1 MKTRLI
7 IFALILCAFSFQNSL
22 ADHRGFVWTYEYMIM
37 ERGEVEFEQYSTF
50 STADKEDFENTTNAE
65 LKFEFEIGMT
75 DIFDFA
81 IYQVFKQNA
90 VGGFAYGGFQL
101 RSRFKIGEKDQFFMD
116 PLIYIEY
123 GSNPGFSEHKIEPK
137 LILAKD
143 FGDFNLALNPYCEFE
158 YEDEWEFKPKYAAG
172 LSYKLGKLFS
182 AGIEFKGS
190 ETGQYV
196 GPTISHG
203 HGKVWV
209 ALGTLFGYGGIKA
222 GKPQHDTR
230 MIIGIHL

>member
-1 MKTRLI
+1 M
-7 IFALILCAFSFQNSL
+7 IFAIIILCISVQNSM
-22 ADHRGFVWTYEYMIM
+22 ADHRAFVWTYEYMIM
-37 ERGEVEFEQYSTF
+37 QPGEVELEQYTTYSI
-50 STADKEDFENTTNAE
+50 ADKDDPKNSTSTN
-65 LKFEFEIGMT
+65 LKVEFEIGMT
-75 DIFDFA
+75 EVFDFA

-90 VGGFAYGGFQL
+90 GGEFAYDGFQL
-101 RSRFKIGEKDQFFMD
+101 RSRFKIGEKDQFFLD

-123 GSNPGFSEHKIEPK
+123 ASNPSFTEHKIEPK
-137 LILAKD
+137 LILAKTI
-143 FGDFNLALNPYCEFE
+143 GNINIALNPYCEFE
-158 YEDEWEFKPKYAAG
+158 YEDEWEFKAKYAAG
-172 LSYKLGKLFS
+172 VSYQFGKLFA
-182 AGIEFKGS
+182 AGVEFKGS

-222 GKPQHDTR
+222 GKPEHDTR